1 MMSEKVENLPTA
13 NKQIVKQM
21 FDFLYGD
28 MEDYRDGRIEVAFG
42 NNPVDNTPNAANN
55 FVFDNIQEAVDFA
68 VQKNSEKRNVYI
80 VGSML
85 DPNTIP
91 FGRSSDKD
99 FYASNV
105 VWCDIDKDVDVVELK
120 KKYAHCPPSLVV
132 VTARQPNVRIH
143 LWWKLNEAITDAA
156 TLKEILTGLQEHLG
170 GDPAV
175 KNPTSLM
182 RLGGLINWQTPKK
195 LGEGRVVEF
204 IEVTTPTNARLASI
218 EELLAAYP
226 TQNFADIDA
235 EYTHKVDDSVYE
247 YKKTGILNDV
257 IVDGREQYMHKLLTA
272 CIANLTADKGD
283 WPSPAEVF
291 DEAWPTYIAKVGTRG
306 GKSLEQDGRGQKAMR
321 QKIATKLRAFKGG
334 RVAGARTIEE
344 VKATRKPKDVILSPK
359 PAVQEQV
366 NPETGEIGRL
376 YYINAPDIVFEPDTQ
391 DFVQGTLTKG
401 AMSVVYG
408 ESNCGKTF
416 FMSDLAFHI
425 VQGKEWN
432 GKRVDKGNVLYVCME
447 GAFGLKNRITAYRKE
462 YGVDLNGF
470 LIMPCPVD
478 FTAEQDGDIKE
489 LLALLEQAKNALGE
503 ISLIV
508 IDTLARA
515 VAGGDENSG
524 QDMGTLVRK
533 SDVIRSYTGAHICF
547 IHHSG
552 KDKAKGARGHS
563 SLRAAVDT
571 EIEISRMEGADYS
584 SVKVAK
590 QRDMERGEDSQFKLK
605 MIELGKNRHGEAIT
619 SCVVEP
625 YDLKN
630 DMVERIEKKIKS
642 GKTKT
647 AFDALIECVDDKGA
661 IKNNPD
667 LPRVKVVM
675 EDDFKEYLTKRG
687 ILSDNP
693 NSAKTQYNRI
703 RIDLIEND
711 LLIFRDGYM
720 WPKP

>member
-13 NKQIVKQM
+13 NKQIVQQV
-21 FDFLYGD
+21 FDFLYSG
-28 MEDYRDGRIEVAFG
+28 MEDYADGRIEVAFG
-42 NNPVDNTPNAANN
+42 NNPTDNTPNAANN
-55 FVFDNIQEAVDFA
+55 FVFTEIHKAVEFA
-68 VQKNSEKRNVYI
+68 LEKNNTRRNVYI
-80 VGSML
+80 VGSLL

-91 FGRSSDKD
+91 FGRSSDND

-105 VWCDIDKDVDVVELK
+105 VWCDIDKDVDILALK
-120 KKYAHCPPSLVV
+120 EKYKHCPPSLVII
-132 VTARQPNVRIH
+132 TAKHPKMRIH
-143 LWWKLNEAITDAA
+143 LWWKLNEVITDV
-156 TLKEILTGLQEHLG
+156 TTMREILAGLAENLG

-182 RLGGLINWQTPKK
+182 RLGGLINYQTPKK
-195 LGEGRVVEF
+195 LNEGRVIEF
-204 IEVTTPTNARLASI
+204 VDVTVPKDAAVTSI
-218 EELLAAYP
+218 EAMLAAYP
-226 TQNFADIDA
+226 AKDYTDIDKA
-235 EYTHKVDDSVYE
+235 YEHKPVAIGGE
-247 YKKTGILNDV
+247 YKKVGLTGEV
-257 IVDGREQYMHKLLTA
+257 MVDGREGYMHTLLTA
-272 CIANLTADKGD
+272 CIANLAAKKGA
-283 WPSPAEVF
+283 WPTPQEVF
-291 DEAWPTYIAKVGTRG
+291 DEAWPTYYNKVGSKT
-306 GKSLEQDGRGQKAMR
+306 GKSLDQEGRGERAMR
-321 QKIATKLRAFKGG
+321 QKIASKLRAFQMG

-344 VKATRKPKDVILSPK
+344 VIATRPKETPILQPK
-359 PAVQEQV
+359 PQ
-366 NPETGEIGRL
+366 PEAQFDPQTGEVSRL

-432 GKRVDKGNVLYVCME
+432 GKRVEKGNVLYVCME

-462 YGVDLNGF
+462 YSVDLNGF
-470 LIMPCPVD
+470 LIMPCPID
-478 FTAEQDGDIKE
+478 FTAENDGDIEE
-489 LLALLEQAKNALGE
+489 LLKLLEQAKNALGE

-524 QDMGTLVRK
+524 QDMGALVRK

-552 KDKAKGARGHS
+552 KDKARGARGHS

-584 SVKVAK
+584 NVKIAK

-630 DMVERIEKKIKS
+630 DMVERIEKRIKS

-647 AFDALIECVDDKGA
+647 AYDALIECIDDKGA

-667 LPRVKVVM
+667 LPRVKVVS
-675 EDDFKEYLTKRG
+675 EEDFKAYLVKRG
-687 ILSDNP
+687 VLSENE
-693 NSAKTQYNRI
+693 NSAKTQYSRI

-711 LLIFRDGYM
+711 LLLFRDGFM
-720 WPKP
+720 WAK